1 MERVD
6 VLVIGAGV
14 VGLAVARRL
23 ARAGREVVVAEAAE
37 AIGTGT
43 SSRNSEVIHAG
54 IYYPKGSLKARLCV
68 AGREALYDYCADRG
82 VAHRRTGKLIVAAEA
97 AEVPRLEAV
106 RAAAAGNGVALE
118 RLDGAAARA
127 LEPELV
133 CAGALL
139 SPLTGVVDSH
149 ALMLSLQG
157 EAEDHGAVVALHAPL
172 TGGGSGAGG
181 LEAQI
186 GGDAPLR
193 LSCRGIVNAAG
204 LGAWDAAR
212 ALGTPEAAVP
222 PRFLAKGNYYAPE
235 PRRAP
240 FGRLI
245 YPLPEEGGL
254 GVHLTLDLAGTARFG
269 PDVEWLGQG
278 EAGSGGVAGAG
289 RRLPG
294 LDPALVAGDRRPRA
308 GSGLLRDPAEAV
320 GAGRAGGRFP
330 RRRAGN
336 SRGGGPGQSV
346 RHRIS
351 GSDGVSGARRSGGGA
366 AGDLTF
372 PMGPGSEG

>member
-23 ARAGREVVVAEAAE
+23 ARAGREVIVAEAAE

-133 CAGALL
+133 CEGALL

-157 EAEDHGAVVALHAPL
+157 EAEDHGAVVAVHAPL
-172 TGGGSGAGG
+172 TGGG
-181 LEAQI
+181 
-186 GGDAPLR
+186 
-193 LSCRGIVNAAG
+193 
-204 LGAWDAAR
+204 
-212 ALGTPEAAVP
+212 
-222 PRFLAKGNYYAPE
+222 
-235 PRRAP
+235 
-240 FGRLI
+240 
-245 YPLPEEGGL
+245 
-254 GVHLTLDLAGTARFG
+254 
-269 PDVEWLGQG
+269 
-278 EAGSGGVAGAG
+278 AGAG
-289 RRLPG
+289 AWRRRS
-294 LDPALVAGDRRPRA
+294 AGTPLC
-308 GSGLLRDPAEAV
+308 GSP
-320 GAGRAGGRFP
+320 AGGSSTLRVSGP
-330 RRRAGN
+330 GTRRGRWGRRRRRFRRVSSPRGTITRR
-336 SRGGGPGQSV
+336 SRA
-346 RHRIS
+346 
-351 GSDGVSGARRSGGGA
+351 ARRFRG
-366 AGDLTF
+366 
-372 PMGPGSEG
+372 